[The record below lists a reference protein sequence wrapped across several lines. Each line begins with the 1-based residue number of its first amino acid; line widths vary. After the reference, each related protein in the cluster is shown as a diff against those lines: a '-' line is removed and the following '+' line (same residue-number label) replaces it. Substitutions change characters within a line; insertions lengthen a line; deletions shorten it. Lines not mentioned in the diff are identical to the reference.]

1 LPALSTREV
10 PLSAT
15 NDHLDP
21 TASARKRALRERA
34 LAARDALPAAARAAK
49 SARITTALLE
59 LAECSRSRSVMA
71 YVPVRSEF
79 DTRALL
85 ERLLAAGVLLALPRI
100 TAPRLMEA
108 VPITDLSRD
117 LVPGR
122 FGIPAPR
129 QGLEPVSPSVFDCVV
144 VPGSAFDLQ
153 GRRCGY
159 GGGYYD
165 GLLSQTKV
173 DCHRVAAAFEAQLVD
188 EVPQEPH
195 DLPVHLIV
203 TESRVVDLRP

>member
-1 LPALSTREV
+1 MTD
-10 PLSAT
+10 
-15 NDHLDP
+15 DHPEP
-21 TASARKRALRERA
+21 TVSDRKRALRERA
-34 LAARDALPAAARAAK
+34 LAARDALPTAARAAK
-49 SARITTALLE
+49 SARITAALLD
-59 LAECSRSRSVMA
+59 LAECSRSGYVMA

-79 DTRALL
+79 DTRTLL
-85 ERLLAAGVLLALPRI
+85 ERLLAAGVVLALPRI
-100 TAPRLMEA
+100 TAPRLMET
-108 VPITDLSRD
+108 VPVTDLSRD

-129 QGLEPVSPSVFDCVV
+129 DGLEPVSPSVFDCVV
-144 VPGSAFDLQ
+144 VPGSAFDLR

-165 GLLSQTKV
+165 GLLSQTRA
-173 DCHRVAAAFEAQLVD
+173 DCHRVAPAFEAQLVD

-203 TESRVVDLRP
+203 TEARVVDLRS